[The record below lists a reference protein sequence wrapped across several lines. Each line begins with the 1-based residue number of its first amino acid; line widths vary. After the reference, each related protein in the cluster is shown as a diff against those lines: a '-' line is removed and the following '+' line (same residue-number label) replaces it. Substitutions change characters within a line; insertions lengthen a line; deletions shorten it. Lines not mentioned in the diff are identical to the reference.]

1 MARERSESIAVS
13 ILLRWIG
20 VPAVV
25 LALYVG
31 HWGVTPQR
39 ACYRPVSAA
48 PKKEHKRG

>member
-31 HWGVTPQR
+31 HWGDPSTRLLLPR
-39 ACYRPVSAA
+39 LGG
-48 PKKEHKRG
+48 PKEKA